1 LPTPPQPFNY
11 TTQRTHYS
19 LVAFPEERRENVLAD
34 LLSPKVI
41 AAIAAGVARCV
52 QIHPVFLRTA
62 REMIAAFTHPVAL
75 ERETA
80 LETSDIDPA
89 RQLEIDSW
97 LHFFVAPVPSYKFA
111 I

>member
-1 LPTPPQPFNY
+1 
-11 TTQRTHYS
+11 
-19 LVAFPEERRENVLAD
+19 
-34 LLSPKVI
+34 
-41 AAIAAGVARCV
+41 
-52 QIHPVFLRTA
+52 
-62 REMIAAFTHPVAL
+62 MISALTHPVAL